1 MTKWQHVLRSSWR
14 VFMPAYLIAGVM
26 IAFLVVLQV
35 RGVALGKEFWIALYA
50 ALGCLSVF
58 FIGLLIHRVRCPD
71 CRKSVALWCRSRYMS
86 RCPKCGADWTAEM
99 T

>member
-35 RGVALGKEFWIALYA
+35 PPTIVEEHGVVEVENHQHRQHPQPVYVVASLGHALPPA
-50 ALGCLSVF
+50 
-58 FIGLLIHRVRCPD
+58 HR
-71 CRKSVALWCRSRYMS
+71 
-86 RCPKCGADWTAEM
+86 
-99 T
+99 